1 MNDFRDAF
9 LKERFLLTIFSIVA
23 SIVVLLHV
31 KFPFISTDTL
41 LLILLLLNSYYLL
54 KTALKLQSVNSGT
67 ALYISIF
74 VGVVAFAF
82 IISSAI
88 KMEFIWD
95 VNKFYVIALLAF
107 GEFVA
112 YALTTALQS
121 LLYIRSED
129 ESLQEY
135 LPRVPFKVKKNFL
148 LPLIALLIFIP
159 ILISRIFLM
168 DEILKSYWLTPIMLP
183 IIIHLSALF
192 IAFLFKDEE
201 AVAINKTMF
210 QESDR
215 RYVISQ
221 ICNKLSNKDSKYCRK
236 TNTMQYRTILYYLK
250 SGQNPDEVINN
261 KYTMLLPSACCGD
274 YKLAKLLAENGSDIN
289 FKSPLGTSALHLAS
303 KHGFL
308 DIVKLLIEHGAK
320 MDEKD
325 GEGKTALIYAIEN
338 EHVDIVSLLNNQ
350 NLHDVV

>member
-1 MNDFRDAF
+1 MNDFRDTF

-23 SIVVLLHV
+23 SIVVVLHV
-31 KFPFISTDTL
+31 KFSFIPTDTL

-54 KTALKLQSVNSGT
+54 KTALKFESKSGS
-67 ALYISIF
+67 ALYISMF

-88 KMEFIWD
+88 KIEFAWD
-95 VNKFYVIALLAF
+95 ANKLYVIALLAF

-112 YALTTALQS
+112 YALTTSLQN

-129 ESLQEY
+129 ESLQDH

-148 LPLIALLIFIP
+148 LFLVALLIFIP
-159 ILISRIFLM
+159 ILIVKIFLM
-168 DEILKSYWLTPIMLP
+168 DEILKSYWLTPLMLP
-183 IIIHLSALF
+183 LVIHLAAFF

-201 AVAINKTMF
+201 TVTVNKTMF

-221 ICNKLSNKDSKYCRK
+221 ICNKLSNKESKSCRK
-236 TNTMQYRTILYYLK
+236 TNTMQYQTILHYLM

-274 YKLAKLLAENGSDIN
+274 YKLAKLLVENGSDIN
-289 FKSPLGTSALHLAS
+289 FKSPLGTCALHLAA
-303 KHGFL
+303 KHGFY
-308 DIVKLLIEHGAK
+308 DIVKLLIEYGARI
-320 MDEKD
+320 DERD
-325 GEGKTALIYAIEN
+325 ADGKTALMYANEN

>member
-1 MNDFRDAF
+1 LNDFRDAF

-23 SIVVLLHV
+23 SVVVLLHV
-31 KFPFISTDTL
+31 KFPFIPTDTL

-54 KTALKLQSVNSGT
+54 RTALKFQSKSST
-67 ALYISIF
+67 ALYISMF

-95 VNKFYVIALLAF
+95 ENKLYVIALLAF

-112 YALTTALQS
+112 YALTTSLQS

-129 ESLQEY
+129 ESLQEH

-148 LPLIALLIFIP
+148 LFLIALLIFFP
-159 ILISRIFLM
+159 ILIARLFLM
-168 DEILKSYWLTPIMLP
+168 DEILQSYWLTPVILP
-183 IIIHLSALF
+183 LIINISALS

-201 AVAINKTMF
+201 AVALNKTAL

-215 RYVISQ
+215 RAVLSQ
-221 ICNKLSNKDSKYCRK
+221 ICNKLSNKESKYCRK
-236 TNTMQYRTILYYLK
+236 TNTMQYQTILHYLK
-250 SGQNPDEVINN
+250 SGQNPDEVIDN

-274 YKLAKLLAENGSDIN
+274 YKLAKLLVENGSDIN
-289 FKSPLGTSALHLAS
+289 FKSPLGTSALHLAA
-303 KHGFL
+303 KHGFY
-308 DIVKLLIEHGAK
+308 DIAKLLIDNGAK
-320 MDEKD
+320 IDEKD
-325 GEGKTALIYAIEN
+325 AEGKTALMYANEN
-338 EHVDIVSLLNNQ
+338 GHRELALLLNEQ
-350 NLHDVV
+350 NRI

>member
-1 MNDFRDAF
+1 LNDFRDAF

-23 SIVVLLHV
+23 SIVVVLHV
-31 KFPFISTDTL
+31 KFPFIPTDTL
-41 LLILLLLNSYYLL
+41 LLILLLLNSYYML
-54 KTALKLQSVNSGT
+54 KTALKVQSESGT
-67 ALYISIF
+67 ALYISMF
-74 VGVVAFAF
+74 VGIVAFAF

-95 VNKFYVIALLAF
+95 ENKLYVIALLAI

-112 YALTTALQS
+112 YALTTSLQS

-129 ESLQEY
+129 ESLQEH

-148 LPLIALLIFIP
+148 IFLIAILIFIP
-159 ILISRIFLM
+159 ILIAGIFLT
-168 DEILKSYWLTPIMLP
+168 DEILKSYWLTPLLLP
-183 IIIHLSALF
+183 LVIHLAAFF
-192 IAFLFKDEE
+192 IAFLFKDDE
-201 AVAINKTMF
+201 AINTNKTVF

-236 TNTMQYRTILYYLK
+236 TNTMQYQTILHYLK
-250 SGQNPDEVINN
+250 CGQNPDEVINN

-274 YKLAKLLAENGSDIN
+274 YKLAKLLVENGSDIN
-289 FKSPLGTSALHLAS
+289 FKSPLGTCALHLAA
-303 KHGFL
+303 KHGFY
-308 DIVKLLIEHGAK
+308 DIVKLLIEYGARI
-320 MDEKD
+320 DERD
-325 GEGKTALIYAIEN
+325 AEGKTALIYAIEN

-350 NLHDVV
+350 NQHDAV